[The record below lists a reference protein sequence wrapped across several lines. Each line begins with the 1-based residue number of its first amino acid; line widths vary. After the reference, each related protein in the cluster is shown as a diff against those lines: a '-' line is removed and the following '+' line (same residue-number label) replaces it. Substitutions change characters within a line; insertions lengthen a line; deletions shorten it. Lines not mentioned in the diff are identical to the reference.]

1 MSIRRRLRRGYY
13 MIEGTEVE
21 YEHEGEIKTHY
32 VPEKIVRK
40 KNATKWAYRSGQKPA
55 KYVFVM
61 NVNH

>member
-1 MSIRRRLRRGYY
+1 

-40 KNATKWAYRSGQKPA
+40 KNATKWAYRSGQKPT

-61 NVNH
+61 NAKI